1 VLSLDVLRV
10 LRKPEALEAVAGELI
25 RLDAPDR
32 DCAIDIARKTLADE
46 PAAAEG
52 AARRLAFT
60 LAEAW
65 MSGLLRQAG
74 KEVKLRGIGLQ
85 PR

>member
-25 RLDAPDR
+25 RLHAPER
-32 DCAIDIARKTLADE
+32 DCALDIARKTLAAE

-65 MSGLLRQAG
+65 MNGLSRQAG